1 MLNGIVLLISMSDI
15 PLLVYRNTTD
25 FYILIL
31 YSATVPYS
39 LMCFSSMVVLGF
51 PGGSVGKNL
60 PANVEDTGSISRSER
75 PPGEGNSNPFLYSCL
90 GNLMGR
96 GAWWVTSHGV
106 TKELDMS

>member
-96 GAWWVTSHGV
+96 GAWWAIESMGSRKSRT
-106 TKELDMS
+106 